1 MRIMQG
7 GKLSAPKLFTDAVIA
22 VFDGK
27 NVTLLARF
35 EVKSGS
41 TGGQEATVQFFEWV
55 EGRLAPGSELLI
67 PGRAEPVV
75 YGPNAAQRAAGLGTV
90 SGLANAKTYI
100 IAPKG
105 AEHLGLGSEMQTVTE
120 HNRVAL
126 DVSAPEIEFLTR
138 ILLEPFVRPATPVP
152 PPPVA
157 P

>member
-1 MRIMQG
+1 M
-7 GKLSAPKLFTDAVIA
+7 
-22 VFDGK
+22 
-27 NVTLLARF
+27 
-35 EVKSGS
+35 
-41 TGGQEATVQFFEWV
+41 
-55 EGRLAPGSELLI
+55 
-67 PGRAEPVV
+67 
-75 YGPNAAQRAAGLGTV
+75 

-100 IAPKG
+100 VAPKG

-126 DVSAPEIEFLTR
+126 DVSAPEIEVLPR